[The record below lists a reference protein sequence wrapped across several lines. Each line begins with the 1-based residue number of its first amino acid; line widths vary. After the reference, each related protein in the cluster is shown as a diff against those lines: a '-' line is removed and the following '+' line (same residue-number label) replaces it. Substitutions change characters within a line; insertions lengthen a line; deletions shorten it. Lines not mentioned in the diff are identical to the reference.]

1 MIHYASNDER
11 PAELRHL
18 NVQHEG
24 DLGIRVVINET
35 QATEVSQEDLE
46 AKIESY
52 YKFNPS
58 HQTFVDG
65 TAVVT
70 ISNCIKPGKILWYAI
85 FSWGENTQSTP
96 NPDQNFYCI
105 EEDL

>member
-1 MIHYASNDER
+1 MIHYSSTDTR

-18 NVQHEG
+18 SVHHG
-24 DLGIRVVINET
+24 DKIGIQVTINET
-35 QATEVSQEDLE
+35 QAYEISRENLE

-52 YKFNPS
+52 ERFNPS

-65 TAVVT
+65 SAVVT

-85 FSWGENTQSTP
+85 FAWGESIQSTP
-96 NPDQNFYCI
+96 NPDQHYFCI